1 MEKFLIEYKYNESF
15 NAGSKARDDINIILN
30 EFDYTRIQL
39 NMEYNY
45 LKKIIHIIN
54 LKKFLK
60 NITNESVVFLQWPIA
75 THKYANQILK
85 ILKKKNCKI
94 IIIIHDLI
102 SLRFNKKDLIL
113 KEINLLNKAD
123 VIISHNY
130 IMTKWLNEK
139 GLKTKTIELNI
150 FDYIH
155 NLKID
160 NKIRKDNYKIDFA
173 GNLSKEKSGFIY
185 KFSDDIIKNFKLNLY
200 GANFENNINYNKIEF
215 KGKFLPEELPGVL
228 EGDFGLIWDGED
240 LETCS
245 GVYGEYLKYNNP
257 HKLSLYISSGI
268 PVIVWKESAISKFV
282 LDNNIGISIND
293 LNELD
298 NKLENLK
305 NYNELK
311 TNANLMKRKL
321 ITGYF
326 TKNAILEA
334 LNYIENN

>member
-54 LKKFLK
+54 LKNFLK